1 MMNTFSRVA
10 IAMVGMT
17 GLVAAQPKADPKA
30 ADPKAAAKT
39 EPKAAAKTEPKAAD
53 AKAADT
59 KAGAVPEMKPPA
71 ELSDMAKA
79 AVGTWRCKG
88 QGMDHSMKMVDMT
101 ATMKIKSDLNGWWV
115 HGSFE
120 SKMGKEP
127 FLFEEYTTFDPS
139 SKKWKRIMIET
150 GGNWASGESA
160 GMKDNKVDW
169 ELTTHSPQMGDGQF
183 RDHEDFTDPK
193 AGAKMSGEIN
203 NKGTWVKVYEM
214 ICKK

>member
-1 MMNTFSRVA
+1 MNMFARVTL
-10 IAMVGMT
+10 AMVGMT

-39 EPKAAAKTEPKAAD
+39 EPKPAD
-53 AKAADT
+53 AKAA
-59 KAGAVPEMKPPA
+59 AGAPEMKPPP
-71 ELSDMAKA
+71 EVSDMAKA
-79 AVGTWRCKG
+79 ATGTWRCKG
-88 QGMDHSMKMVDMT
+88 QGMDHTMKMTDMT
-101 ATMKIKSDLNGWWV
+101 ATMKIKSDLAGWWI

-127 FLFEEYTTFDPS
+127 FLYEEYTTYDPS

-150 GGNWASGESA
+150 GGNWASGESG
-160 GMKDNKVDW
+160 GMKDNKVEW
-169 ELTTHSPQMGDGQF
+169 ELTTHSPQMGEGQF
-183 RDHEDFTDPK
+183 REHEDFTDPK
-193 AGAKMSGEIN
+193 VGAKMSGDFN

>member
-1 MMNTFSRVA
+1 MNTFARVA

-39 EPKAAAKTEPKAAD
+39 EPKAAD
-53 AKAADT
+53 AKAPDT
-59 KAGAVPEMKPPA
+59 KAAGGATESKPPP

-79 AVGTWRCKG
+79 ATGTWRCKG
-88 QGMDHSMKMVDMT
+88 QGMDHTMKMADMT
-101 ATMKIKSDLNGWWV
+101 ATMKIKSDLAGWWV

-127 FLFEEYTTFDPS
+127 FQFEQYTTYDPS
-139 SKKWKRIMIET
+139 TKKWKRIMIES
-150 GGNWASGESA
+150 GGNWASGESG

-193 AGAKMSGEIN
+193 VGAKMWGEFN
-203 NKGTWVKVYEM
+203 NKGAWVKVYEM
-214 ICKK
+214 TCKK

>member
-1 MMNTFSRVA
+1 MNMFARVT

-39 EPKAAAKTEPKAAD
+39 EPKAADPKAA
-53 AKAADT
+53 
-59 KAGAVPEMKPPA
+59 AGAPEMKPPP

-88 QGMDHSMKMVDMT
+88 QGMDHTMKMADMT
-101 ATMKIKSDLNGWWV
+101 ATMRIKSDLAGWWV

-127 FLFEEYTTFDPS
+127 FLYEAYTTYDPS

-150 GGNWASGESA
+150 GGNWASGESG
-160 GMKDNKVDW
+160 GMKDGKVDW
-169 ELTTHSPQMGDGQF
+169 ELATHSPQMGDGQF

-193 AGAKMSGEIN
+193 VGAKMSGELNI
-203 NKGTWVKVYEM
+203 KGTWVKIYEM